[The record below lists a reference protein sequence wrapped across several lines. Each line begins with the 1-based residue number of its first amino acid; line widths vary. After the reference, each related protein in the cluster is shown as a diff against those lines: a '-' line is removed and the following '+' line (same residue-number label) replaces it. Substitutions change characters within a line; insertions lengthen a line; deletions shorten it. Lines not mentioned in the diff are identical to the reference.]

1 MQKIRKTINFEIIKL
16 SENTSLWFFDS
27 YNEEII
33 NEKLNYE
40 FDMGD
45 SYGCIQYTKKN
56 TTLEFSENEYLL
68 KINTND
74 LNKPLLIKNEFVD
87 ILEDFLKELNW
98 FYGKG
103 EN

>member
-1 MQKIRKTINFEIIKL
+1 MDT
-16 SENTSLWFFDS
+16 
-27 YNEEII
+27 YNA
-33 NEKLNYE
+33 L
-40 FDMGD
+40 
-45 SYGCIQYTKKN
+45 KKN

-74 LNKPLLIKNEFVD
+74 LNKPLLINNEFVD

-98 FYGKG
+98 FYGEG